1 MNPIALRFGFWVLA
15 PPLLIAAIG
24 FGLQGLAAANSAL
37 FFTWG
42 FFLEVLLAGLL
53 QGVLYA
59 LVALGFVLIFKASG
73 IFNFAQGSRSEEH
86 TSELQSL
93 MRISYAVFCLK
104 KKNYTNNTIQ
114 GAS

>member
-1 MNPIALRFGFWVLA
+1 MNPTALRFGFWMLA
-15 PPLLIAAIG
+15 TPVLIAAIG
-24 FGLQGLAAANSAL
+24 LALQGMAAANPAL

-42 FFLEVLLAGLL
+42 FFLAVLLAGLL

-73 IFNFAQGSRSEEH
+73 IFNFARSEEH

-93 MRISYAVFCLK
+93 MRISSAVFSLK
-104 KKNYTNNTIQ
+104 K
-114 GAS
+114 

>member
-73 IFNFAQGSRSEEH
+73 IFTFAQGRSEEH

-93 MRISYAVFCLK
+93 MRNSYAVFCLK
-104 KKNYTNNTIQ
+104 KKTSNLLNPRI
-114 GAS
+114 